1 MFKKALARLPIA
13 ISGLALGNMALSN
26 LFYHLNL
33 SLCGLI
39 CFTISWVILILV
51 FIKWIIMPQM
61 FIKELKNVNT
71 FAILPTIPMTL
82 MLMLFIMETDFSVG
96 TVLLDIIWYASIM
109 LHTCMIIMFLSFYAF
124 RNYKSRPNTSWFVMF
139 VGIGVIG
146 ETSPAFNSSV
156 GLIAT
161 MLGSLFLIAILI
173 YVLISKTWQTYNQ
186 EQYPMVI
193 IVSAPAALCLN
204 GYILNHSTYSTTYVV
219 SFIILSQL
227 LFVFSLLFFPT
238 IFKRGFKVSFSALT
252 FPWVTTAA
260 SLYNISQKINFNV
273 TLELLFDILSYV
285 EIIWATLIVIYVTY
299 KYLVFLTAKDES
311 R

>member
-13 ISGLALGNMALSN
+13 ISGLALGNIALSS
-26 LFYHLNL
+26 LFYHIDLPI
-33 SLCGLI
+33 CGLI
-39 CFTISWVILILV
+39 CFIISWVILILF
-51 FIKWIIMPQM
+51 FIKWIVMPQM

-71 FAILPTIPMTL
+71 FAILPTLPMTI
-82 MLMLFIMETDFSVG
+82 MLLLAIIKTDFSVEA
-96 TVLLDIIWYASIM
+96 VVLDIIWYASIM
-109 LHTCMIIMFLSFYAF
+109 LHICLIIVFLGIYAF

-146 ETSPAFNSSV
+146 ETAPAFNSTI

-161 MLGSLFLIAILI
+161 LLGSLMFIVILI
-173 YVLISKTWQTYNQ
+173 YVLIAKTWQIYNQ

-193 IVSAPAALCLN
+193 IISAPAALCLN
-204 GYILNHSTYSTTYVV
+204 GYILNNSTYATTYVV

-238 IFKRGFKVSFSALT
+238 IMSRGFKVSFSALT

-260 SLYNISQKINFNV
+260 SLYNVSQQINVNDMATCAFN
-273 TLELLFDILSYV
+273 ILSWV
-285 EIIWATLIVIYVTY
+285 EIVWATLIVIYVTY
-299 KYLVFLTAKDES
+299 KYFVFLTAKHES

>member
-51 FIKWIIMPQM
+51 CMKWVVKPQM

-82 MLMLFIMETDFSVG
+82 MLMLFIMKNDFLIKSQLVAILWYVAILLHIIFIIIFVG
-96 TVLLDIIWYASIM
+96 
-109 LHTCMIIMFLSFYAF
+109 FYAF
-124 RNYKSRPNTSWFVMF
+124 RNYKARPNTSWFVMF

-146 ETSPAFNSSV
+146 ETSSAFNIEV
-156 GLIAT
+156 GSIAT
-161 MLGSLFLIAILI
+161 TLGSLLLIAILI
-173 YVLISKTWQTYNQ
+173 YVLITKAWQTYNQ
-186 EQYPMVI
+186 EQFPMI
-193 IVSAPAALCLN
+193 IIISAPAALCLN
-204 GYILNHSTYSTTYVV
+204 GYLVNHSSYAMTYVIIL
-219 SFIILSQL
+219 FILSQL
-227 LFVFSLLFFPT
+227 LFIFSLVFFPT
-238 IFKRGFKVSFSALT
+238 IIQRGFKVSFSALT

-260 SLYNISQKINFNV
+260 SLYNITQKVSFNQL
-273 TLELLFDILSYV
+273 LEYLFNILSV
-285 EIIWATLIVIYVTY
+285 IEIVWAIIVVIYVNY
-299 KYLVFLTAKDES
+299 KYFTFLINKNES